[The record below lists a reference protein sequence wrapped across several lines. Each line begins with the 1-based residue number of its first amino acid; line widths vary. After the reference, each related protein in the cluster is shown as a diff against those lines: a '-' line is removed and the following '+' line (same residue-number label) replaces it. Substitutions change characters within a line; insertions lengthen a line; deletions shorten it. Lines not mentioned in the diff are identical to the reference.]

1 MPWKPRP
8 INPLEKENNALKTVI
23 VCLRTDVRN
32 REGQI
37 HRLELVLR
45 QRSERI
51 DELTGKVDRL
61 RDQNRKLDEENEH
74 LCEMVRL
81 SPDPF

>member
-1 MPWKPRP
+1 METRP

-23 VCLRTDVRN
+23 VRLRTDVRN

-61 RDQNRKLDEENEH
+61 RDQNRKLDEENDR
-74 LCEMVRL
+74 LAEMVRL

>member
-1 MPWKPRP
+1 
-8 INPLEKENNALKTVI
+8 
-23 VCLRTDVRN
+23 VRN

-51 DELTGKVDRL
+51 DELTGKVARL
-61 RDQNRKLDEENEH
+61 RDQNRKLDEENDR
-74 LCEMVRL
+74 LAEMVRL